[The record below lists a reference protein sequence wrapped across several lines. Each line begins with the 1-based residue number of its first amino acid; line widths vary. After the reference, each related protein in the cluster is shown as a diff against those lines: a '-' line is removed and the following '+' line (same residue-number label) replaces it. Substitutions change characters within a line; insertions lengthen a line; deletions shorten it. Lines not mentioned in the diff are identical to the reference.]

1 MHACGVPPVCARPCG
16 AVEAGQDDKTGE
28 FQVSDSMRSAAA
40 LLVDCLAEQGA
51 TRIFTVPGESFL
63 AVLDAL
69 PERPEIDVV
78 TCRQEGGVAFMA
90 CAEGAMNA
98 ASTGRPGIA
107 FVTRGPGAT
116 NASIGVHVAHQ
127 DSQPMILF
135 VGDVARSM
143 QGREGFQEV
152 DFAAFFA
159 PIAKWSARIDDPL
172 RIPEYVARAYA
183 VAMSGR
189 PGPVV
194 LALPEDMLVEQ
205 VPASLA
211 PRPFVT
217 RPAQAVCPDAMQ
229 TLLGLIADAASPI
242 AIIGGAGWNAKARTY
257 FQQFAERIGLPV
269 ATAFRRQ
276 DAIAPDSPVYAGNLG
291 YGPNPK
297 LVERVKS
304 ADLVIAVGAR
314 LGEATTDG
322 YEVPTLEHPGQTLVH
337 IHPDPEEL
345 GRVYRTDLALCCAV
359 DEFAEA
365 AALWEETDIIPFDA
379 GAEAHGEWLDWSTPQ
394 PSGAGM
400 DLGAC
405 VKAMRAMLPA
415 DTIICNGAGNFAG
428 WWHRYWRYTA
438 YPGQL
443 APTCGAM
450 GYGVPAAV
458 AAALHY
464 PERTVV
470 AVAGDGDFLMNGQEL
485 ATAAQY
491 GADLIVVVVDNGAYG
506 TIRMHQEREY
516 PGRVSATTLANP
528 DFAALGAA
536 FGGWSAKAATTEEFI
551 AALEEAKGRTGLRLI
566 HALTDLERIAASG
579 ATISG
584 LRARAKSGD

>member
-1 MHACGVPPVCARPCG
+1 M
-16 AVEAGQDDKTGE
+16 
-28 FQVSDSMRSAAA
+28 SDSTRSAAA
-40 LLVDCLAEQGA
+40 LLVDCLAVQGCE
-51 TRIFTVPGESFL
+51 RIFTVPGESFL

-90 CAEGAMNA
+90 CADGAMNA
-98 ASTGRPGIA
+98 ATTGRPGIA

-152 DFAAFFA
+152 DFAAFFG
-159 PIAKWSARIDDPL
+159 PICKWAARIDDPA
-172 RIPEYVARAYA
+172 RIPEYIARAYS

-205 VPASLA
+205 VPANLA

-217 RPAQAVCPDAMQ
+217 RPSQAACPDAMQ
-229 TLLGLIADAASPI
+229 ALLALIADAASPI
-242 AIIGGAGWNAKARTY
+242 AIIGGAGWNAKAREH

-276 DAIAPDSPVYAGNLG
+276 DAIAPTSPVYAGNLG
-291 YGPNPK
+291 YGPNPR
-297 LVERVKS
+297 LVERVKN
-304 ADLVIAVGAR
+304 ADLIIAVGAR

-345 GRVYRTDLALCCAV
+345 GRVYRTDLALCCSV
-359 DEFAEA
+359 DEFAEC
-365 AALWEETDIIPFDA
+365 AALWEDTDIIPFDA
-379 GAEAHGEWLDWSTPQ
+379 GADAHAEWLAWSTPA
-394 PSGAGM
+394 PSDAAL

-405 VKAMRAMLPA
+405 VAAMRDMLPC
-415 DTIICNGAGNFAG
+415 DTMICNGAGNFAG
-428 WWHRYWRYTA
+428 WWHRYWRYEA

-464 PERTVV
+464 PTRTVV

-491 GADLIVVVVDNGAYG
+491 GANLIVLVIDNGAYG

-516 PGRVSATTLANP
+516 PGRVSATNLANP

-536 FGGWSAKAATTEEFI
+536 FGGWSAKATTTQEFI
-551 AALEEAKGRTGLRLI
+551 AALEQAQARKGLRLI
-566 HALTDLERIAASG
+566 HVLTDLERIAASG

-584 LRARAKSGD
+584 LRARAKG